1 MYESIKTFRPLVI
14 LCILCTSWV
23 CFAQVQDP
31 SKANSVPQ
39 VKKAAEAVKSTTVDP
54 GNKGA
59 EGGLPPAAPAFK
71 NNPEKPLIGDVK
83 AKDAVSAKA
92 NETKKPAATED
103 VVSADETAIWQSA
116 DAFTTAYNAHQAKA
130 VSELFALKAEVTDE
144 NGNVIKGR
152 EAIEKDFA
160 QTFEKFPDSRIQLE
174 IGSIRILTPNIAV
187 EEGIVRAQPIP
198 GEGESVSAY
207 VAVHVKVEGR
217 WLLASVSDYATPVEL
232 TAHDHLQELAWLV
245 GDWIE
250 ESPDSAVKS
259 SVRWDETGNYLIQ
272 DFVLHVAGAA
282 NVSGSTR
289 IGWDALRGHLKSW
302 TFNAD
307 GGHSEG
313 YWTRDGDS
321 WTVKSHGANAKGE
334 ATSATSVYRVLDGDT
349 MTWRS
354 YDRVVG
360 GVPKGDVPE
369 FVIKRHAPMPG
380 F

>member
-1 MYESIKTFRPLVI
+1 M
-14 LCILCTSWV
+14 
-23 CFAQVQDP
+23 
-31 SKANSVPQ
+31 
-39 VKKAAEAVKSTTVDP
+39 
-54 GNKGA
+54 
-59 EGGLPPAAPAFK
+59 
-71 NNPEKPLIGDVK
+71 
-83 AKDAVSAKA
+83 
-92 NETKKPAATED
+92 
-103 VVSADETAIWQSA
+103 
-116 DAFTTAYNAHQAKA
+116 
-130 VSELFALKAEVTDE
+130 KAEVTDE

-160 QTFEKFPDSRIQLE
+160 QTFEKFPETKLQLE

-187 EEGIVRAQPIP
+187 EEGIVRGQPIP

-217 WLLASVSDYATPVEL
+217 WLLASVSDYAIPVEM
-232 TAHDHLQELAWLV
+232 TANDHLQELAWMV

-272 DFVLHVAGAA
+272 DFVLHIAGAA
-282 NVSGSTR
+282 NASGSTR

-321 WTVKSHGANAKGE
+321 WTVKSHGSNAKGE

-369 FVIKRHAPMPG
+369 FIIKRHAPMPG

>member
-1 MYESIKTFRPLVI
+1 MFDSIKTFRPLVI

-31 SKANSVPQ
+31 SKPKSAPAVKNNDILKPAVDPA
-39 VKKAAEAVKSTTVDP
+39 KKALD
-54 GNKGA
+54 GN
-59 EGGLPPAAPAFK
+59 LPPAAPA
-71 NNPEKPLIGDVK
+71 NGAPNKPLIGNVGNLAVP
-83 AKDAVSAKA
+83 AKGNDP
-92 NETKKPAATED
+92 KKPAAAEEAT
-103 VVSADETAIWQSA
+103 SADETAIRQSA
-116 DAFTTAYNAHQAKA
+116 DAFTTAYNAHQAKTI
-130 VSELFALKAEVTDE
+130 SELFALKAELTDE

-152 EAIEKDFA
+152 EAIEQDFA
-160 QTFEKFPDSRIQLE
+160 QTFTKFPETKIQLE

-187 EEGIVRAQPIP
+187 EEGIVRGQPIP

-217 WLLASVSDYATPVEL
+217 WLLASVSDYAIPVEM
-232 TAHDHLQELAWLV
+232 TAHDHLEELAWMV

-272 DFVLHVAGAA
+272 DFVLHIAGAA
-282 NVSGSTR
+282 NASGSTR

-369 FVIKRHAPMPG
+369 FVIKRHAPTPG

>member
-1 MYESIKTFRPLVI
+1 MYDSMKTIRPLVI
-14 LCILCTSWV
+14 MCILCTSWV

-31 SKANSVPQ
+31 PKAKSVPA
-39 VKKAAEAVKSTTVDP
+39 VKNTGEIVKPAVDPAKKAFDGS
-54 GNKGA
+54 
-59 EGGLPPAAPAFK
+59 LPAAVPA
-71 NNPEKPLIGDVK
+71 NGGPNKPLIGNVGNVAVP
-83 AKDAVSAKA
+83 AKGNDP
-92 NETKKPAATED
+92 KKPAAVEE
-103 VVSADETAIWQSA
+103 VASADETAIRQSA
-116 DAFTTAYNAHQAKA
+116 DAFTTAYNAHQAKTI
-130 VSELFALKAEVTDE
+130 SELFALKAELTDE

-160 QTFEKFPDSRIQLE
+160 QTFEKFPETKIQLE

-187 EEGIVRAQPIP
+187 EEGIVRGQPIP

-217 WLLASVSDYATPVEL
+217 WVLASVSDYATPVEM
-232 TAHDHLQELAWLV
+232 TAHDHLQELAWMV

-259 SVRWDETGNYLIQ
+259 SVRWDETGNYLVQ

-282 NVSGSTR
+282 NASGSTR
-289 IGWDALRGHLKSW
+289 IGWDALRSHLKSW

-369 FVIKRHAPMPG
+369 FVIKRHAPTPG

>member
-1 MYESIKTFRPLVI
+1 MYDAIKIVRPIVI
-14 LCILCTSWV
+14 VLILCTSWV
-23 CFAQVQDP
+23 CFAQVQDL
-31 SKANSVPQ
+31 SKAKSDAG
-39 VKKAAEAVKSTTVDP
+39 VKKAV
-54 GNKGA
+54 
-59 EGGLPPAAPAFK
+59 EGGLPDAAPK
-71 NNPEKPLIGDVK
+71 LRNNPEKPLIGDVK
-83 AKDAVSAKA
+83 GKDVVPA
-92 NETKKPAATED
+92 NVNDPKKPLTGGDAAPVSPESSKTE
-103 VVSADETAIWQSA
+103 SADETAIRQSA
-116 DAFTTAYNAHQAKA
+116 DAFTTAYNAHNAKA

-160 QTFEKFPDSRIQLE
+160 QTFEKFPETKIQLE

-187 EEGIVRAQPIP
+187 EEGIVRGQPIP
-198 GEGESVSAY
+198 GDGESVSAY

-217 WLLASVSDYATPVEL
+217 WVLASVSDYATPVEM
-232 TAHDHLQELAWLV
+232 TAHDRLQELAWVV

-250 ESPDSAVKS
+250 ESPESAVKS
-259 SVRWDETGNYLIQ
+259 SCRWDETGNYLIQ
-272 DFVLHVAGAA
+272 DFVLHMAGAA
-282 NVSGSTR
+282 NSSGSMR
-289 IGWDALRGHLKSW
+289 IGWDALRGQIKSW

-321 WTVKSHGANAKGE
+321 WTVKSHGVNAKGE
-334 ATSATSVYRVLDGDT
+334 VTSATSVYRMLDGDT

-360 GVPKGDVPE
+360 GVPRGDVPE
-369 FVIKRHAPMPG
+369 FVIKRHAPMPE

>member
-1 MYESIKTFRPLVI
+1 MDSMKTFSPLVI
-14 LCILCTSWV
+14 VCILCTSWV
-23 CFAQVQDP
+23 CFAQVQD
-31 SKANSVPQ
+31 SANAKSVPTLKKPADP
-39 VKKAAEAVKSTTVDP
+39 VKPPAVEAPKKPVEASSPSAVAAPVKSTDP
-54 GNKGA
+54 Q
-59 EGGLPPAAPAFK
+59 
-71 NNPEKPLIGDVK
+71 
-83 AKDAVSAKA
+83 
-92 NETKKPAATED
+92 KPAAKED
-103 VVSADETAIWQSA
+103 VASSDETAIRQSA
-116 DAFTTAYNAHQAKA
+116 DAFTTAYNAHQAKT

-152 EAIEKDFA
+152 EAIEQDFS
-160 QTFEKFPDSRIQLE
+160 QTFEKFPETKIQLE

-187 EEGIVRAQPIP
+187 EEGIVRGQPIP

-217 WLLASVSDYATPVEL
+217 WLLASVSDYAIPVEL
-232 TAHDHLQELAWLV
+232 TANDHLQELAWMV

-259 SVRWDETGNYLIQ
+259 SVHWDETGNYLVQ
-272 DFVLHVAGAA
+272 DFVLHIAGAA
-282 NVSGSTR
+282 NASGSTR

>member
-1 MYESIKTFRPLVI
+1 M
-14 LCILCTSWV
+14 
-23 CFAQVQDP
+23 
-31 SKANSVPQ
+31 
-39 VKKAAEAVKSTTVDP
+39 
-54 GNKGA
+54 
-59 EGGLPPAAPAFK
+59 
-71 NNPEKPLIGDVK
+71 
-83 AKDAVSAKA
+83 
-92 NETKKPAATED
+92 
-103 VVSADETAIWQSA
+103 
-116 DAFTTAYNAHQAKA
+116 
-130 VSELFALKAEVTDE
+130 
-144 NGNVIKGR
+144 
-152 EAIEKDFA
+152 
-160 QTFEKFPDSRIQLE
+160 
-174 IGSIRILTPNIAV
+174 
-187 EEGIVRAQPIP
+187 
-198 GEGESVSAY
+198 
-207 VAVHVKVEGR
+207 
-217 WLLASVSDYATPVEL
+217 EL